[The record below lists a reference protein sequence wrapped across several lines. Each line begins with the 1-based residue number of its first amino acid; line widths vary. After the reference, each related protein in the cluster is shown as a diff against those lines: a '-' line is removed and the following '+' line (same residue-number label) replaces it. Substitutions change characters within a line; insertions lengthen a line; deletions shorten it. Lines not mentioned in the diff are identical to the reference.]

1 MIKFPT
7 GSHVC
12 RPTLA
17 PSAPRSTL
25 GCTLMSSSYSVSAFM
40 LSLLGRQHQLLGAR
54 FFELHA
60 SDWLVWEPGPW
71 RPARSILT
79 SNTEA
84 TQLPT
89 AAQPAR
95 PVGEDALCFELKQVE
110 NVMMTVG
117 RGSENHIVIN
127 DLTVSREQFVLELA
141 HKTWRVRSRGTPLT
155 VGGVPVTEDGA
166 VLKNNSVILVGD
178 VRITF
183 YTPEGFPRRLQQE
196 SPSPSGR

>member
-1 MIKFPT
+1 M
-7 GSHVC
+7 
-12 RPTLA
+12 
-17 PSAPRSTL
+17 STQH
-25 GCTLMSSSYSVSAFM
+25 TASAFM

-54 FFELHA
+54 FFERYA

-84 TQLPT
+84 TQLPA

-110 NVMMTVG
+110 NAVMTVG

-127 DLTVSREQFVLELA
+127 DLTVSREQFALEFSNKA
-141 HKTWRVRSRGTPLT
+141 WKVRSRGTPLS
-155 VGGVPVTEDGA
+155 VDGA
-166 VLKNNSVILVGD
+166 PVGEAGAALKNASVILVGD
-178 VRITF
+178 VRLTF
-183 YTPEGFPRRLQQE
+183 YTPEGFPRRLEQE
-196 SPSPSGR
+196 GKK